1 MDPHPGTS
9 TSNGNRHVLMSDPP
23 IGSDIKVEE
32 IDNIIE
38 YHCRDGNNFNMEFTN
53 NLNSPPIDIEIPIT
67 QVDDRGI
74 NNCPQCGYRPGFH
87 IMETRRKKKH
97 EQCIKKI
104 K

>member
-53 NLNSPPIDIEIPIT
+53 NLNSHPINPLWFWRPNSAPNSLGPFCRLHN
-67 QVDDRGI
+67 RGK
-74 NNCPQCGYRPGFH
+74 
-87 IMETRRKKKH
+87 ED
-97 EQCIKKI
+97 
-104 K
+104 